1 MNFDNN
7 IPIYIQI
14 VETVKIQIISGILEP
29 GERLLSVREM
39 ALQMKVNPNTIQ
51 KALQELEELKLI
63 YTERTN
69 GKFITTDEK
78 LIKKY
83 KEENLLCT
91 EFGSIVKY
99 GNQNNIRTDYYLNAA
114 NDYTISKY
122 LGLNSKSVTISIE
135 ADNNQINDIKNKEQ
149 INTIC
154 SLFFTI

>member
-14 VETVKIQIISGILEP
+14 VESLKTQIVSGILKP

-63 YTERTN
+63 YPERTN
-69 GKFITTDEK
+69 GKYITTNEK

-83 KEENLLCT
+83 KEERAKEL
-91 EFGSIVKY
+91 S
-99 GNQNNIRTDYYLNAA
+99 NNYFYNMKKIGFNKDEIINYL
-114 NDYTISKY
+114 KQ
-122 LGLNSKSVTISIE
+122 LGGE
-135 ADNNQINDIKNKEQ
+135 
-149 INTIC
+149 
-154 SLFFTI
+154 

>member
-14 VETVKIQIISGILEP
+14 VESLKIQIISGILKP
-29 GERLLSVREM
+29 GARLLSVREM

-83 KEENLLCT
+83 KEERAKEL
-91 EFGSIVKY
+91 S
-99 GNQNNIRTDYYLNAA
+99 NNYFSNMEKIGFNKEEVL
-114 NDYTISKY
+114 KY
-122 LGLNSKSVTISIE
+122 LKQLGGR
-135 ADNNQINDIKNKEQ
+135 
-149 INTIC
+149 
-154 SLFFTI
+154 